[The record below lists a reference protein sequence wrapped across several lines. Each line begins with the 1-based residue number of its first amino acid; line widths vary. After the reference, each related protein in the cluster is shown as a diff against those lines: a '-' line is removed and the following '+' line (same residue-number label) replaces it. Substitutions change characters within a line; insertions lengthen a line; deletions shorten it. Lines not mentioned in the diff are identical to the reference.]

1 MKSKSKYA
9 ILSVTG
15 LILAGLTL
23 FCSCNDKDESD
34 EGAFTRSQ
42 CYYYSNGNKI
52 NLMEIASKQFVML
65 KDGAD
70 TAEVRGELQT
80 LGCKV
85 GNFKN
90 ISSEETTIVY
100 WCGLDNVKQ
109 PSALHNME
117 EIIYHAPFVKT
128 NEGDTMGVTQLFLVK
143 LETESDIHLLQQVA
157 EATNVTIIGNDDYQP
172 LWYFL
177 VCTKASKGN
186 ALQMAAYFY
195 ETKYF
200 ASAQPE
206 FLYSVSLCKA
216 E

>member
-34 EGAFTRSQ
+34 ERTSTRSQ

-52 NLMEIASKQFVML
+52 NLTEIASKQFVML

-70 TAEVRGELQT
+70 TAEVRDKLQT

-85 GNFKN
+85 GDFKN
-90 ISSEETTIVY
+90 ISSEATTIVY

-128 NEGDTMGVTQLFLVK
+128 NEGDTMGVTQLL
-143 LETESDIHLLQQVA
+143 
-157 EATNVTIIGNDDYQP
+157 P
-172 LWYFL
+172 
-177 VCTKASKGN
+177 
-186 ALQMAAYFY
+186 
-195 ETKYF
+195 
-200 ASAQPE
+200 
-206 FLYSVSLCKA
+206 
-216 E
+216 